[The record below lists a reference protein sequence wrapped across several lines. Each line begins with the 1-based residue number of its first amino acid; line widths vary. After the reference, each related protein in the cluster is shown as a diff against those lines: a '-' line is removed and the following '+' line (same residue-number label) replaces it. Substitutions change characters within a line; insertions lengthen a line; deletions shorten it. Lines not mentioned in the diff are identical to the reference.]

1 MTEAEF
7 VVKQRP
13 IWHPAA
19 WRLLREGTCASR
31 AAQAVPASVD
41 GIRIRFPQTDIALR
55 LSVRVRSRRLA
66 GESLMEMLYRPEMRE
81 TCLDLGMALLRGLQE
96 ADLARFGQTPLDD
109 VYQRGRALQAQLL
122 ETTGRRRLSDTQKRV
137 LAQLLRAYVSARGAP
152 RALVHGDLQASHV
165 IVDVPERTIGVID
178 LEAMRAG
185 QAVTNFAQL
194 WEAYHFADQE
204 LGRLLYERYKA
215 ANRAIV
221 DARFDARA
229 RAELA
234 LRCLS
239 HLRTTERSGDRK
251 LGARAN
257 QLLVDVLSGASFE
270 EICLGGERDEHT
282 TRV

>member
-7 VVKQRP
+7 VVKERP
-13 IWHPAA
+13 IGQAAA
-19 WRLLREGTCASR
+19 WRLLRERTCAAR
-31 AAQAVPASVD
+31 AAQAVPAMVD
-41 GIRIRFPQTDIALR
+41 GVRIQFPQTNFALGLR
-55 LSVRVRSRRLA
+55 VRVRSRRFA
-66 GESLMEMLYRPEMRE
+66 GQSLMDMLYRPELRE
-81 TCLDLGMALLRGLQE
+81 TCLKLGMALLRGLQE
-96 ADLARFGQTPLDD
+96 ADLARFGQTPLDV
-109 VYQRGRALQAQLL
+109 VYQRGRALRALVL
-122 ETTGRRRLSDTQKRV
+122 EKTRSRRLSDTQQRV

-165 IVDVPERTIGVID
+165 IVDLSERTIGVID

-194 WEAYHFADQE
+194 WEAYDFADQE
-204 LGRLLYERYKA
+204 HGRLLYERYKA
-215 ANRAIV
+215 AYPEIV
-221 DARFDARA
+221 DAHFDASA

-239 HLRTTERSGDRK
+239 HLRTTARSGDRE
-251 LGARAN
+251 LRAKAGR
-257 QLLVDVLSGASFE
+257 LLADVLGDASFE